1 VSRIDNIENVE
12 DGMTTNARRSRD
24 AEAVANGGGAAR
36 SRAGERPPRVYRALL
51 EELSARSLRVM
62 WEVVT
67 DPDHPWHDQ
76 HGPKM
81 LRDLVRVCTPRIGHV
96 GVFEQNNILDTIEPQ
111 PSLAELFDDTDREP
125 GRS

>member
-1 VSRIDNIENVE
+1 
-12 DGMTTNARRSRD
+12 MATNGRRSRD
-24 AEAVANGGGAAR
+24 AEGV
-36 SRAGERPPRVYRALL
+36 SEERAGRRSSAGGRPPRVYRAVL

-67 DPDHPWHDQ
+67 DPDHPWHDA

-96 GVFEQNNILDTIEPQ
+96 GVFERSDFLDTIEPQ
-111 PSLAELFDDTDREP
+111 PSMAELFDAADDAGVPDRT
-125 GRS
+125 